1 MTIPHFGLYFS
12 PCNEKNLQKDGFMNK
27 RKLFVAIVILAIF
40 SVGVIYAQ
48 VCYIGPVTVTG
59 VFTNTVTF
67 TNNSDKAE
75 LVRVEVVFTN
85 SDGIEGKTQF
95 GVNVPP
101 RSNTGTANR
110 PNWVAGV
117 ETRTM
122 PGMIIS
128 INECP

>member
-1 MTIPHFGLYFS
+1 M
-12 PCNEKNLQKDGFMNK
+12 KK
-27 RKLFVAIVILAIF
+27 RKLFIAIVILTVF
-40 SVGVIYAQ
+40 SIGVIYAQ

-75 LVRVEVVFTN
+75 FVRVEVVFTN
-85 SDGIEGKTQF
+85 SDGLEGRTQF
-95 GVNVPP
+95 GVNVPA
-101 RSNTGTANR
+101 RRNTGTANR
-110 PNWVAGV
+110 PNWEAGIV
-117 ETRTM
+117 TRTM